1 MSDSTYLTFV
11 VRVVRTDAGRESA
24 VVECVRTGEKQ
35 RVDGVAAVGDAI
47 ADMLERHT
55 ARSDRAHPTF
65 EGGSP

>member
-11 VRVVRTDAGRESA
+11 VRVVRTEAGRESA

-35 RVDGVAAVGDAI
+35 RVDVVAAVGGAI

-55 ARSDRAHPTF
+55 ACSDLPRPAL
-65 EGGSP
+65 EGG